1 MVAAMEGAE
10 GYLVSGIQQ
19 IGVGVRDLEQSW
31 RWYRRHLGLDI
42 PVFRDDGEAALML
55 PYTGGLPQARKAVLA
70 VNLQGGGGL
79 EVWQYARRLPLSA
92 AFTPEPGDLGIYA
105 PRLKA
110 RDVPAAHARFQA
122 AGLELLGPV
131 EPDPAGTPGFFLR
144 DPFGNPFQVVAEDA
158 WFQRGGSR
166 PTGGVSGAMIGVKQ
180 LEPALGL
187 YRDILGFDRL
197 VYDRQGVFPDLAG
210 LPGGRQPVRRV
221 LLAHSRP
228 RRGAF
233 SELLGPGRLELVQ
246 ALERAPRKIFSGRFW
261 GDLGF
266 IHLCFDVRG
275 MEALKERCAAA
286 GFPFTVDSAQAF
298 VMGEA
303 SGRFAYVEDPDGT
316 LVEFVETYRLAL
328 LRRLGW
334 YLDLRRRPAGKRLPR
349 WLLAALGLNRVRD
362 RRES

>member
-1 MVAAMEGAE
+1 MD
-10 GYLVSGIQQ
+10 GYLVSGMQQ
-19 IGVGVRDLEQSW
+19 IGVGVRNLEQAW

-55 PYTGGLPQARKAVLA
+55 PYTGGPPQARKAVLA

-79 EVWQYARRLPLSA
+79 EVWQYARREPQA
-92 AFTPEPGDLGIYA
+92 AGFSVQPGDLGIFA

-110 RDVPAAHARFQA
+110 RDVSAAYARFRA
-122 AGLELLGPV
+122 EGLELTGPV
-131 EPDPAGTPGFFLR
+131 EADPAGEPGFFVR
-144 DPFGNPFQVVAEDA
+144 DPFGNFLQVVTGEG
-158 WFQRGGSR
+158 WFRRGPRGAP
-166 PTGGVSGAMIGVKQ
+166 PTGGVSGAMVGVTN
-180 LEPALGL
+180 LEPALAL

-210 LPGGRQPVRRV
+210 LPGGKQPLRRV

-233 SELLGPGRLELVQ
+233 SELLGPARLELVQ
-246 ALERAPRKIFSGRFW
+246 ALERAPRKIFGGRFW

-275 MEALKERCAAA
+275 MPALKERCAHA

-298 VMGEA
+298 HMGEA

-316 LVEFVETYRLAL
+316 LVEFVETYRLAV

-334 YLDLRRRPAGKRLPR
+334 YLDLQRRPAEKPLPR
-349 WLLAALGLNRVRD
+349 WLLAALGLNRVR
-362 RRES
+362 R

>member
-1 MVAAMEGAE
+1 MD

-19 IGVGVRDLEQSW
+19 VGVGVRELEQAW

-70 VNLQGGGGL
+70 LNLQGGGGL
-79 EVWQYARRLPLSA
+79 EVWQYAKRAPLA
-92 AFTPEPGDLGIYA
+92 AEFILEPGDLGVFA
-105 PRLKA
+105 ARLKA
-110 RDVPAAHARFQA
+110 RDVRRAHARFQA
-122 AGLELLGPV
+122 EGLELLGPV
-131 EPDPAGTPGFFLR
+131 EPDPVGEPGFFVR
-144 DPFGNPFQVVAEDA
+144 DPFGNIFQVVAGDG
-158 WFQRGGSR
+158 WFQRGRRGAS
-166 PTGGVSGAMIGVKQ
+166 PTGGVNGAMIGVTH
-180 LEPALGL
+180 LEPALAL
-187 YRDILGFDRL
+187 YREILGFDRL

-210 LPGGRQPVRRV
+210 LPGGKRPVRRV
-221 LLAHSRP
+221 LLAHTGA

-233 SELLGPGRLELVQ
+233 SELLGPSRLELVQ
-246 ALERAPRKIFSGRFW
+246 ALERAPRKIFAGRYW

-275 MEALKERCAAA
+275 MEALKERCRRA

-334 YLDLRRRPAGKRLPR
+334 FLDLRRRPPEKRLPR
-349 WLLAALGLNRVRD
+349 WLLASLGLNRVRD
-362 RRES
+362 KVRPE

>member
-1 MVAAMEGAE
+1 MD

-19 IGVGVRDLEQSW
+19 IGVGVRNLEEAW

-55 PYTGGLPQARKAVLA
+55 PYTGGRPQARKAVLA

-79 EVWQYARRLPLSA
+79 EVWQYAKREPQPA
-92 AFTPEPGDLGIYA
+92 GFTVQPGDLGVFA

-110 RDVPAAHARFQA
+110 RDVSAAYARA
-122 AGLELLGPV
+122 RAEGLELLGAV
-131 EPDPAGTPGFFLR
+131 EADPAGEPGFFVR
-144 DPFGNPFQVVAEDA
+144 DPFGNLFQVVAGDG
-158 WFQRGGSR
+158 WFQRGPRGA
-166 PTGGVSGAMIGVKQ
+166 PPVGGVSGAMLGVKS
-180 LEPALGL
+180 LEPALAL

-197 VYDRQGVFPDLAG
+197 VYDRRGVFADLAG
-210 LPGGRQPVRRV
+210 LPGGKQPLRRV

-246 ALERAPRKIFSGRFW
+246 AMERAPRKIFDGRFW

-275 MEALKERCAAA
+275 MEALKARCARA

-298 VMGEA
+298 LMGEA

-316 LVEFVETYRLAL
+316 LVEFVETYRLAV

-334 YLDLRRRPAGKRLPR
+334 FLDLQRRPAGKPLPR

-362 RRES
+362 

>member
-1 MVAAMEGAE
+1 MD

-19 IGVGVRDLEQSW
+19 IGVGVRSLEEAW
-31 RWYRRHLGLDI
+31 RWYRRHLGLDV
-42 PVFRDDGEAALML
+42 PAFRDDGEAALML
-55 PYTGGLPQARKAVLA
+55 PYTGGQPQARKAVLA

-79 EVWQYARRLPLSA
+79 EVWQYARREPQPA
-92 AFTPEPGDLGIYA
+92 GFTVQLGDLGVFA

-110 RDVPAAHARFQA
+110 RDVSAAYARA
-122 AGLELLGPV
+122 RAEGLELLGPV
-131 EPDPAGTPGFFLR
+131 EADPAGEPGFFVR
-144 DPFGNPFQVVAEDA
+144 DPFGNLFQVVAGDG
-158 WFQRGGSR
+158 WFQRGPRGA
-166 PTGGVSGAMIGVKQ
+166 PPVGGVSGAMVGVKS
-180 LEPALGL
+180 LEPALAL

-197 VYDRQGVFPDLAG
+197 VYDRRGVFADLAG
-210 LPGGRQPVRRV
+210 LPGGKQPLRRV

-246 ALERAPRKIFSGRFW
+246 ALERAPRKIFDGRFW

-275 MEALKERCAAA
+275 MEALKARCARA
-286 GFPFTVDSAQAF
+286 GFPFTVDSAEAF
-298 VMGEA
+298 HMGEA

-328 LRRLGW
+328 LRPLGW
-334 YLDLRRRPAGKRLPR
+334 FLDLRRRPPEKGLPR
-349 WLLAALGLNRVRD
+349 WMLAALGLNRVRH
-362 RRES
+362 

>member
-1 MVAAMEGAE
+1 ME

-19 IGVGVRDLEQSW
+19 IGVGVSDLEKAW
-31 RWYRRHLGLDI
+31 RWYRRHLGLDV

-55 PYTGGLPQARKAVLA
+55 PYTGGQPQARKAVLA

-79 EVWQYARRLPLSA
+79 EVWQYAKRAPLA
-92 AFTPEPGDLGIYA
+92 AGFTVQPGDLGIFA

-110 RDVPAAHARFQA
+110 RDVPAAYARFRA
-122 AGLELLGPV
+122 EGLELPGPV
-131 EPDPAGTPGFFLR
+131 ETDPAGEPGFFVR
-144 DPFGNPFQVVAEDA
+144 DPFGNFFQVVAGDG
-158 WFQRGGSR
+158 WFQRGPRGAP
-166 PTGGVSGAMIGVKQ
+166 PTGGVSGAMLGVKS
-180 LEPALGL
+180 LEPALAL
-187 YRDILGFDRL
+187 YRDILGFDRV

-210 LPGGRQPVRRV
+210 LPGGKQPVRRV

-228 RRGAF
+228 RQGAF
-233 SELLGPGRLELVQ
+233 SQLLGPGRLELVL
-246 ALERAPRKIFSGRFW
+246 AMERVPRKIYAGRFW

-275 MEALKERCAAA
+275 MEALKERCARA

-298 VMGEA
+298 LMGEA

-316 LVEFVETYRLAL
+316 LVEFVETYRLAV

-334 YLDLRRRPAGKRLPR
+334 FLDLQRRPAEKPLPR

-362 RRES
+362 RAELQ

>member
-1 MVAAMEGAE
+1 ME

-19 IGVGVRDLEQSW
+19 IGVGVSDLEKAW
-31 RWYRRHLGLDI
+31 RWYRRHLGLDV

-55 PYTGGLPQARKAVLA
+55 PYTGGQPQARKAVLA

-79 EVWQYARRLPLSA
+79 EVWQYAKRAPLA
-92 AFTPEPGDLGIYA
+92 AGFTVQPGDLGIFA

-110 RDVPAAHARFQA
+110 RDVPAAYARFRA
-122 AGLELLGPV
+122 EGLELPGPV
-131 EPDPAGTPGFFLR
+131 ETDPAGEPGFFVR
-144 DPFGNPFQVVAEDA
+144 DPFGNFFQVVAGDG
-158 WFQRGGSR
+158 WFQRGPRGAP
-166 PTGGVSGAMIGVKQ
+166 PTGGVSGAMLGVKS
-180 LEPALGL
+180 LEPALAL
-187 YRDILGFDRL
+187 YRDILGFDRV
-197 VYDRQGVFPDLAG
+197 VYDRQGVFPDLVG
-210 LPGGRQPVRRV
+210 LPGGKQPVRRV

-228 RRGAF
+228 RQGAF
-233 SELLGPGRLELVQ
+233 SQLLGPGRLELVL
-246 ALERAPRKIFSGRFW
+246 AMERVPRKIYAGRFW

-275 MEALKERCAAA
+275 MEALKERCARA

-298 VMGEA
+298 LMGEA

-316 LVEFVETYRLAL
+316 LVEFVETYRLAV

-334 YLDLRRRPAGKRLPR
+334 FLDLQRRPAEKPLPR

-362 RRES
+362 RAELQ

>member
-1 MVAAMEGAE
+1 MVAAMD
-10 GYLVSGIQQ
+10 GYLISGIQQ
-19 IGVGVRDLEQSW
+19 VGVGVRDLEQAW

-55 PYTGGLPQARKAVLA
+55 PYTGGQPQARKAVLA

-79 EVWQYARRLPLSA
+79 EVWQYAGRVPLAA
-92 AFTPEPGDLGIYA
+92 AFTPEPGDLGILA
-105 PRLKA
+105 ARIKA
-110 RDVPAAHARFQA
+110 RNVAAAYARFQA
-122 AGLELLGPV
+122 EGVELLGPV
-131 EPDPAGTPGFFLR
+131 QADPAGAPGFFAR
-144 DPFGNPFQVVAEDA
+144 DPYGNIFQVVAGDG
-158 WFQRGGSR
+158 WFARGR
-166 PTGGVSGAMIGVKQ
+166 PNASATGGVSGAMLGVTR

-221 LLAHSRP
+221 LLAHSAA

-246 ALERAPRKIFSGRFW
+246 ALEREPRKIYGGRFW

-275 MEALKERCAAA
+275 LEALKERCHQA

-316 LVEFVETYRLAL
+316 LVEFVETYRLAI
-328 LRRLGW
+328 LRKLGW
-334 YLDLRRRPAGKRLPR
+334 FLDLRRRPPEKRLPR
-349 WLLAALGLNRVRD
+349 WLLGALALNRLRD
-362 RRES
+362 KPGAN

>member
-1 MVAAMEGAE
+1 MD

-19 IGVGVRDLEQSW
+19 VGVGVSDLEKAW

-55 PYTGGLPQARKAVLA
+55 PYTGGQPQARKAVLA

-79 EVWQYARRLPLSA
+79 EVWQYTKRAPRA
-92 AFTPEPGDLGIYA
+92 AEFTAQPGDLGIFA

-110 RDVPAAHARFQA
+110 RDVSAAYSRFRA
-122 AGLELLGPV
+122 EGLELLGPV
-131 EPDPAGTPGFFLR
+131 EADPSGEPGFFVR
-144 DPFGNPFQVVAEDA
+144 DPFGNTFQVVAGDG
-158 WFQRGGSR
+158 WFQRRGA
-166 PTGGVSGAMIGVKQ
+166 PLTGGVSGAMIGVKS
-180 LEPALGL
+180 LEPALVL

-210 LPGGRQPVRRV
+210 LPGGTQPVRRV
-221 LLAHSRP
+221 LLAHSGP

-246 ALERAPRKIFSGRFW
+246 ALERAPRKIYADRFW

-275 MEALKERCAAA
+275 MEALKERCAGA
-286 GFPFTVDSAQAF
+286 GFPFTVDSARAF
-298 VMGEA
+298 LMGEA
-303 SGRFAYVEDPDGT
+303 SGRFAYVEDADGT
-316 LVEFVETYRLAL
+316 LVEFVETYRLAV

-334 YLDLRRRPAGKRLPR
+334 FLDLRRRPAEKPLPR
-349 WLLAALGLNRVRD
+349 WMLAALGLNRARQ
-362 RRES
+362 